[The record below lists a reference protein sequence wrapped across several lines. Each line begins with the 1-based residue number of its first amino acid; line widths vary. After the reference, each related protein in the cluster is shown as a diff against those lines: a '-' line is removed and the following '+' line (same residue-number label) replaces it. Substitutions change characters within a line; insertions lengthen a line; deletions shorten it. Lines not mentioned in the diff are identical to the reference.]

1 MRRSAGALRQ
11 SYLVRRRISGARYQ
25 GCDHGQEIVTH
36 APAQAHQIH
45 ATLQQVMVPGAR
57 LLEAVRLSA
66 DIQIQACGHGLIP

>member
-11 SYLVRRRISGARYQ
+11 PYLVPRQISGARYQ

-57 LLEAVRLSA
+57 LLEALRLST